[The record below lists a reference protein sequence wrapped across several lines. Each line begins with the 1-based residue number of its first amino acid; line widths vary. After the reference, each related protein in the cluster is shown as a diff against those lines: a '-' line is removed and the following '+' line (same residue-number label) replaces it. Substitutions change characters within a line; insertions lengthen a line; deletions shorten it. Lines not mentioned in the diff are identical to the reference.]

1 MAANV
6 IIGKN
11 YYLKSGT
18 INFYGAMGRSLTND
32 YWLINQEIDSTWM
45 NKKEAT
51 DEILQAI
58 LECITAD
65 TNAGKR
71 YKIAYVIVDRR
82 AAVSLYLSKVITTQ
96 HLRNAREYDDCI
108 DIPDV
113 TFDNLSLTVRVDKE
127 VYTDYF
133 CATADKKCVI
143 ID

>member
-1 MAANV
+1 M
-6 IIGKN
+6 
-11 YYLKSGT
+11 L
-18 INFYGAMGRSLTND
+18 
-32 YWLINQEIDSTWM
+32 
-45 NKKEAT
+45 KKEAT
-51 DEILQAI
+51 DEILQDI
-58 LECITAD
+58 LECIATD

-71 YKIAYVIVDRR
+71 HKIAYVIVDRR

-96 HLRNAREYDDCI
+96 HLRNAREHDDYI

-113 TFDNLSLTVRVDKE
+113 TFDNLSLTVRIDKE

>member
-1 MAANV
+1 M
-6 IIGKN
+6 
-11 YYLKSGT
+11 L
-18 INFYGAMGRSLTND
+18 
-32 YWLINQEIDSTWM
+32 
-45 NKKEAT
+45 KKEAT
-51 DEILQAI
+51 DEILQDI
-58 LECITAD
+58 LECIVAD

-71 YKIAYVIVDRR
+71 CKIAYVIVDRR

-96 HLRNAREYDDCI
+96 HLRNARKHDNYI